1 MPIKNIAIFGFSES
15 DPKDPLYK
23 DAYDVSAEIAKA
35 GYTIVNGAGPGV
47 MRASTEGAHSSGGK
61 VTGITF
67 YPRDMTFFEGR
78 DPQNKVDELYEL
90 PDYVQRTLRMLE
102 AGDMYIIFNGGTG
115 TLSEFAMAWALARL
129 YFGHHKPFILYGGF
143 WYPIM
148 EEITRLMKI
157 RKQELEVYKIVVEPQ
172 DVVPAIKEFE
182 EMMEKNGDHDH
193 EKKSPFRI

>member
-1 MPIKNIAIFGFSES
+1 MIKNIAIFGFSES
-15 DPKDPLYK
+15 DPSDQLYK
-23 DAYDVSAEIAKA
+23 DAFEVSAEIAKV

-47 MRASTEGAHSSGGK
+47 MRAATEGAHSVGGK
-61 VTGITF
+61 AIGITF

-102 AGDMYIIFNGGTG
+102 AADAYVIFNGGTG
-115 TLSEFAMAWALARL
+115 TLSEFGMAWALARL

-157 RKQELEVYKIVVEPQ
+157 RKNELEVYRIVVEPK
-172 DVVPAIKEFE
+172 DVVEAIKEFE
-182 EMMEKNGDHDH
+182 VLMDKNGKHC
-193 EKKSPFRI
+193 